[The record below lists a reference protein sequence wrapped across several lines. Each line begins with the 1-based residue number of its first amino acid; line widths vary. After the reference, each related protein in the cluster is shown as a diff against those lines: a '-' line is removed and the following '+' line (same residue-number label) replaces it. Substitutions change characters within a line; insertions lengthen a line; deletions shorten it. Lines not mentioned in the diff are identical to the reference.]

1 MYLID
6 MTNLKHFQV
15 SNRIVFEIKSS
26 LFNKQCLFL
35 QIKIWILNFKTII
48 NSTNTMSHMMLLAN
62 TVMLTIF

>member
-48 NSTNTMSHMMLLAN
+48 NSTNTKSYDV
-62 TVMLTIF
+62 TC

>member
-48 NSTNTMSHMMLLAN
+48 NSNTMSHMMLLVN
-62 TVMLTIF
+62 TEMLTIF